1 MGTNEF
7 IKIAKCNNKAF
18 DIRVQY
24 IASMISII
32 EDVGID
38 DIPAAL
44 RTLAT
49 MSSDNVVDYM
59 EYARECDF
67 VFPDV

>member
-1 MGTNEF
+1 MGNEEM
-7 IKIAKCNNKAF
+7 IKISKCNNRAF
-18 DIRVQY
+18 DLRVQY

-38 DIPAAL
+38 DVPAAL

-59 EYARECDF
+59 EYAKECDF

>member
-1 MGTNEF
+1 MSREDLH
-7 IKIAKCNNKAF
+7 NKAF

-24 IASMISII
+24 ISSMMSII
-32 EDVGID
+32 ESAGID
-38 DIPAAL
+38 DVPKAL
-44 RTLAT
+44 RMLAT
-49 MSSDNVVDYM
+49 MSDENVVDYM